1 MRDAVEVL
9 KDFHVLSSDK
19 IVSKNQ
25 KLEIDNIPYKVVGF
39 YFVRERNTTYIK
51 LFNRSTKCCIN
62 YSAEELNVLI

>member
-19 IVSKNQ
+19 TISKNQ
-25 KLEIDNIPYKVVGF
+25 KLEIDNVPYKVIGF
-39 YFVRERNTTYIK
+39 YFVRERNTTYVK

-62 YSAEELNVLI
+62 YSTEELNILI